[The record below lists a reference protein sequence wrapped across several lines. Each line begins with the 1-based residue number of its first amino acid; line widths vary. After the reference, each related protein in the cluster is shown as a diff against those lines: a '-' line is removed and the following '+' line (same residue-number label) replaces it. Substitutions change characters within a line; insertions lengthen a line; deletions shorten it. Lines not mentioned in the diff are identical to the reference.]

1 MWSHQKFVLFS
12 DVLLNVKKKKNSKKA
27 TFVQMVWFSITWTGD
42 FERSNSAVKSRSWR
56 YLSSCISF
64 SARVTSFSV
73 ANDHRCSLRGSSCR
87 LLHISRRARYKTEM
101 CFQLIFAVEVHDE
114 FLLDFCPWHAK
125 ISLHHDS
132 LCLNTVTT
140 AIFVMTLYNSN
151 VIICRFLI
159 RVNSAFTKQRV
170 IPTVG

>member
-87 LLHISRRARYKTEM
+87 LLHISRRARYQDRNVLPAHFCCRSSRWISVRLLPLACKN
-101 CFQLIFAVEVHDE
+101 LITSRLFMSQHCNNSHLCHD
-114 FLLDFCPWHAK
+114 
-125 ISLHHDS
+125 
-132 LCLNTVTT
+132 
-140 AIFVMTLYNSN
+140 
-151 VIICRFLI
+151 II
-159 RVNSAFTKQRV
+159 
-170 IPTVG
+170 